1 MHTTIQAIVNQKG
14 GVGKSFSCI
23 NIGVGLARAGKKVL
37 LVDFDPQ
44 ASMTIALGYPQP
56 DQIPVTVTDLMTM
69 IFDEVDTGVSGKTSQ
84 KIGMKLKQL
93 GKTGCQVI
101 CVTHSAQ
108 IAALADAHLYISKH
122 EIDGR
127 TETTVTSLDRAG
139 RIGEIARIIS
149 GIEITDTIRETAEE
163 LLMSGQA
170 I

>member
-1 MHTTIQAIVNQKG
+1 MVKERINIQTTIQAIVNQKG

-44 ASMTIALGYPQP
+44 AS
-56 DQIPVTVTDLMTM
+56 MTM

-127 TETTVTSLDRAG
+127 KRPSRRSTAQDVS
-139 RIGEIARIIS
+139 ARSPASSAALRSPIPS
-149 GIEITDTIRETAEE
+149 AKRQKNC
-163 LLMSGQA
+163 L
-170 I
+170 